1 MSRLN
6 VSDSVLSIFSSE
18 YLMVVSVECK
28 NIITNGNNNILIL
41 LLTFSFPMK
50 T

>member
-6 VSDSVLSIFSSE
+6 VSVLPIFSSE

-28 NIITNGNNNILIL
+28 NIIINGNNNIILIL